1 MATDKSTVLTSVL
14 DRRVRDL
21 IADVRV
27 DPPVVTGAVV
37 DGRRVCWPLSEHRA
51 TEPAG
56 DLLLVRDLLD
66 VQVIDREGRHRGR
79 VGEVELAEDDQGR
92 LRVTAVETGL
102 RPVLRR
108 LGLGALSR
116 EASFSRL
123 EWHELQTAPGRPHA
137 VRSELPPP
145 RHLYRRVLRVRRRP
159 PR

>member
-1 MATDKSTVLTSVL
+1 MAETTLTRL
-14 DRRVRDL
+14 LRKGAHEL
-21 IADVRV
+21 IADTRES
-27 DPPVVTGAVV
+27 PPVVTGAVV
-37 DGRRVCWPLSEHRA
+37 GGRRVGWPLSDTA
-51 TEPAG
+51 AEPTG

-66 VQVIDREGRHRGR
+66 VQIVDRDGRHRGR
-79 VGEVELAEDDQGR
+79 VGDVELAEDAQGR

-116 EASFSRL
+116 DVSFSRL

-145 RHLYRRVLRVRRRP
+145 RHLYRRVLRVRRKP
-159 PR
+159 PS

>member
-1 MATDKSTVLTSVL
+1 MAETTLTRL
-14 DRRVRDL
+14 LRKGVREL
-21 IADVRV
+21 IADTRES
-27 DPPVVTGAVV
+27 PPVVTGAVV
-37 DGRRVCWPLSEHRA
+37 GGRRVGWPLSDKVA
-51 TEPAG
+51 EPTG

-66 VQVIDREGRHRGR
+66 VQVIDRDGRHRGR
-79 VGEVELAEDDQGR
+79 VGDVELADDEQGR

-116 EASFSRL
+116 DATFSRL

-145 RHLYRRVLRVRRRP
+145 RHLYRRMLRVRRRP
-159 PR
+159 PS

>member
-1 MATDKSTVLTSVL
+1 MATEKSTVLTSVL
-14 DRRVRDL
+14 DRRIRDL

-37 DGRRVCWPLSEHRA
+37 DGRRVCWPLSEHRV

-66 VQVIDREGRHRGR
+66 VQVIDRAGRHRGR
-79 VGEVELAEDDQGR
+79 VGDVELAEDEKGR
-92 LRVTAVETGL
+92 LRVVAVETGL
-102 RPVLRR
+102 APVLRR
-108 LGLGALSR
+108 LGLGGLSTH
-116 EASFSRL
+116 ASSRRL
-123 EWHELQTAPGRPHA
+123 AWHELHAEAGRPHA
-137 VRSELPPP
+137 VRSQQPPP